1 LKSRTEIEVV
11 FDTFKNTLHADRSYM
26 GDDFSLEGWMFVN
39 FIALLLYYKVY
50 ALLMS
55 KDLLNNCSPKDVI
68 LHLSRVYKVK
78 IGDEWMLSEVPKKS
92 RLLIEKLSIEKTI
105 T

>member
-1 LKSRTEIEVV
+1 M
-11 FDTFKNTLHADRSYM
+11 N
-26 GDDFSLEGWMFVN
+26 DDFGLEGWMFVN

-78 IGDEWMLSEVPKKS
+78 IGDDWVRSEVPKKS
-92 RLLIEKLSIEKTI
+92 RLLIEKLGIEKTI